1 MERIEIHGYKSIKNL
16 ELPLRNI
23 NIMIG
28 ANGSGKSNLL
38 SFFVFLKLI
47 YNRVLKEHV
56 ALSGGMDKFLFMGRK
71 NTTEITTKLTFP
83 SNAYSFTLKAGNESL
98 IVTKEGLWYDKN
110 PFRGNPV
117 DIASMVEESNLQ
129 FSTEPRAGYI
139 RDYLNELKKYHFHDT
154 SRNSP
159 FTKVSNIHN
168 DGFFLYSQGENLAAF
183 LYTIQQQAPL
193 SYQLIVR
200 TIQAVAPYFR
210 DFFFR
215 PDDTGNLSLKWQD
228 KYCDNVYGV
237 TDLSDGTIRFI
248 ALATLF
254 LQPNLPKTLILDEP
268 ELGLHPV
275 AISKLS
281 GLIKSAAAK
290 DCQVIIATQSTDLIS
305 YFDAED
311 IITVDQRNGESCY
324 RRLSTEE
331 LGVWLEDYTIDELW
345 KRNMINGAQPNNLVQ

>member
-1 MERIEIHGYKSIKNL
+1 MERIEIHGYKSIKDL
-16 ELPLRNI
+16 DLPLRNI

-38 SFFVFLKLI
+38 SFFAFLKLI
-47 YNRVLKEHV
+47 YNRVLKESV

-71 NTTEITTKLTFP
+71 NTPEIRMKLTFP
-83 SNAYSFTLKAGNESL
+83 SNAYSLTLKAGDESL
-98 IVTKEGLWYDKN
+98 IVVKEGLWYDKN
-110 PFRGNPV
+110 PYRGNLV
-117 DIASMVEESNLQ
+117 DIASMSEESNLQ
-129 FSTEPRAGYI
+129 FSAEPRASYV

-159 FTKVSNIHN
+159 FTKFSNIHN
-168 DGFFLYSQGENLAAF
+168 DGFFLYSQGENLASF
-183 LYTIQQQAPL
+183 LYVIQQQSPL
-193 SYQLIVR
+193 SYHLIVR
-200 TIQAVAPYFR
+200 TIQSVAPYFR

-215 PDDTGNLSLKWQD
+215 PDNTGNVTLKWQD
-228 KYCDNVYGV
+228 KYCDNVYGA
-237 TDLSDGTIRFI
+237 TDFSDGTIRFI
-248 ALATLF
+248 ALTTLF
-254 LQPNLPKTLILDEP
+254 LQPNLPKTIILDEP

-290 DCQVIIATQSTDLIS
+290 ECQIIIATQSTDLIS
-305 YFDAED
+305 HFDAED
-311 IITVDQRNGESCY
+311 IIVVDQRNGESCY

-345 KRNMINGAQPNNLVQ
+345 KRNIINGAQPNN

>member
-28 ANGSGKSNLL
+28 ANGSGKSNFL

-110 PFRGNPV
+110 PFKGNPV

-215 PDDTGNLSLKWQD
+215 PDDTGNLSLRWQD

-345 KRNMINGAQPNNLVQ
+345 KRNMINGAQPNN

>member
-28 ANGSGKSNLL
+28 ANGSGKSNFL

-215 PDDTGNLSLKWQD
+215 PDDTGNLSLRWQD

-345 KRNMINGAQPNNLVQ
+345 KRNMINGAQPNN

>member
-16 ELPLRNI
+16 DLPLRNI

-38 SFFVFLKLI
+38 SFFVFLKLV
-47 YNRVLKEHV
+47 YNRVLKESV
-56 ALSGGMDKFLFMGRK
+56 ALVGGMDKFLFMGRK
-71 NTTEITTKLTFP
+71 NTPEISMKLTFP
-83 SNAYSFTLKAGNESL
+83 SNAYSLTLKVGNESL

-110 PFRGNPV
+110 PFRGNIV
-117 DIASMVEESNLQ
+117 DIASMSEESNLQ
-129 FSTEPRAGYI
+129 FSTDPRAGYV

-168 DGFFLYSQGENLAAF
+168 DGFFLYSQGENLASF
-183 LYTIQQQAPL
+183 LYVIKQQTPL
-193 SYQLIVR
+193 SYHLIVR
-200 TIQAVAPYFR
+200 TIQSVAPYFR

-215 PDDTGNLSLKWQD
+215 PDDAGNMSLKWQD
-228 KYCDNVYGV
+228 KYCENVYGA

-248 ALATLF
+248 ALTTLF
-254 LQPNLPKTLILDEP
+254 LQPNLPKTIILDEP

-290 DCQVIIATQSTDLIS
+290 GCQIIIATQSTDLIS
-305 YFDAED
+305 HFDAED
-311 IITVDQRNGESCY
+311 IIAVDQRNGESYY
-324 RRLSTEE
+324 RRLSTAE

-345 KRNMINGAQPNNLVQ
+345 KRNMINGAQPNN